1 MLATVFD
8 HFCLSLRVSATGT
21 KVVLLDVYEG
31 PDNPVV
37 MKTLKQHKQ
46 FLLGCTRWFCYGF
59 GAAIMWRILN

>member
-1 MLATVFD
+1 
-8 HFCLSLRVSATGT
+8 
-21 KVVLLDVYEG
+21 VVLLDVYEG

-37 MKTLKQHKQ
+37 KKTLKQHKQ